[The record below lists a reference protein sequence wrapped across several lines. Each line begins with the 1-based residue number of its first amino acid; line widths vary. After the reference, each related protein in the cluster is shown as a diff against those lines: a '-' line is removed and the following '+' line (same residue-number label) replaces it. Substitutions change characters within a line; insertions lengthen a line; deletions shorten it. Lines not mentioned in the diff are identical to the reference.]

1 MVSNVRRHPK
11 CRFHY
16 PLLIAVTCIS
26 SFQPLFVARVS
37 ASENSVSQ
45 TAETVATLEVGQ
57 VKLLS
62 LTGVASKVFVG
73 DQKIIAAQPNNGS
86 TVAIVAKSVG
96 STTIIASNDDGDVL
110 GKFYVIVTRN
120 AVGQRLAQQVINRE
134 GDRDVKISGLGDGMR
149 LAGRVATPLNADEV
163 YTTVES
169 NLSKDDP
176 IHNDLRIQQSIQVN
190 LRVRIVEMSRTL
202 TRALGINWKNL
213 GGDLGSI
220 AKFGVTTASSVGDF
234 AAGSTRVAA
243 AIRNTN
249 IEAII
254 DAMSREQIVRTLAQ
268 PNLTTVS
275 GQAANFLVG
284 GEFPVPISSGLGQ
297 VSVNFKTYGISLAF
311 LPTVLSSGQINLK
324 VRPEVSY
331 LTDQGAV
338 TYANGDRNVTIPA
351 LNVRRAE
358 TMVQLGSGESFAIAG
373 LLRDVVSSS
382 NSVTPFLGDIPI
394 LGTLFRSDAY
404 KREQTE
410 LVIIVTPYVVHP
422 VSSAKTLH
430 EPDENFRGIDS
441 ADRFFALATEK
452 TRSSSAIATAQ
463 SKRLK
468 GRDTSTPLDVG
479 FEE

>member
-1 MVSNVRRHPK
+1 
-11 CRFHY
+11 
-16 PLLIAVTCIS
+16 
-26 SFQPLFVARVS
+26 
-37 ASENSVSQ
+37 
-45 TAETVATLEVGQ
+45 
-57 VKLLS
+57 
-62 LTGVASKVFVG
+62 
-73 DQKIIAAQPNNGS
+73 
-86 TVAIVAKSVG
+86 
-96 STTIIASNDDGDVL
+96 
-110 GKFYVIVTRN
+110 
-120 AVGQRLAQQVINRE
+120 
-134 GDRDVKISGLGDGMR
+134 
-149 LAGRVATPLNADEV
+149 
-163 YTTVES
+163 
-169 NLSKDDP
+169 
-176 IHNDLRIQQSIQVN
+176 
-190 LRVRIVEMSRTL
+190 MSRSL
-202 TRALGINWKNL
+202 TRALGVNWKNL
-213 GGDLGSI
+213 GGDLGSF
-220 AKFGVTTASSVGDF
+220 AKFGVTTATSIGDF

-249 IEAII
+249 IEAVI

-297 VSVNFKTYGISLAF
+297 VSVVFKTYGISLAF

-338 TYANGDRNVTIPA
+338 TYTNGDRNVTIPA

-394 LGTLFRSDAY
+394 LGALFRSDAY
-404 KREQTE
+404 KRDQTE

-422 VSSAKTLH
+422 VSSAKSLH
-430 EPDENFRGIDS
+430 EPDENFRGVDS
-441 ADRFFALATEK
+441 ADRFFALTTNKA
-452 TRSSSAIATAQ
+452 RSSSAIATVQ
-463 SKRLK
+463 SKRLRE
-468 GRDTSTPLDVG
+468 RDNSTPVDVG